1 MTTAADASSKAV
13 AANEN
18 KDVAAQLKFF
28 MAKAGVSEEAQQ
40 KIYDFGVKTVEAYGN
55 LEDDKKS
62 VRALLKDEIKV
73 VGVMEIGLLVGVWK
87 SCSDFQERESEAVAS
102 AHAQGIFH
110 SISKADHSLMRQAY
124 EAKLGE
130 KLAKEEI
137 PSKAMLSAKLDEMH
151 SGEPEPTPLDEVAH
165 CAEPEIVVESTAT
178 DLQGYTRVI
187 KKKVKGT
194 KPRQQEELRQKLTIE
209 GHAWC
214 ILAQKFTNASWLKDI
229 SIKDKRKM
237 HRAGI
242 KSASFLVPA
251 GAKERARDRVQISIM
266 AATDLQT
273 GRWERFVGPHRGGF
287 SAEK

>member
-1 MTTAADASSKAV
+1 MTTTADSAQKAGS
-13 AANEN
+13 ANDN

-28 MAKAGVSEEAQQ
+28 LAKAGVSDEAQQ
-40 KIYDFGVKTVEAYGN
+40 KLYDFGVRTIESYAN

-73 VGVMEIGLLVGVWK
+73 TGTMDIGLLVGVWK
-87 SCSDFQERESEAVAS
+87 SCLDFQERESEAVAT

-110 SISKADHSLMRQAY
+110 SISKADHSLLRQAY

-130 KLAKEEI
+130 KLPKEET

-151 SGEPEPTPLDEVAH
+151 AGEPEPTPLDEVAH

-209 GHAWC
+209 GNAWC
-214 ILAQKFTNASWLKDI
+214 ILAQKFTNASWLKGI
-229 SIKDKRKM
+229 SIKDNR
-237 HRAGI
+237 
-242 KSASFLVPA
+242 
-251 GAKERARDRVQISIM
+251 E
-266 AATDLQT
+266 
-273 GRWERFVGPHRGGF
+273 
-287 SAEK
+287 